1 MRLPTASWPRLI
13 PEILPELS
21 ADLLRTLSET
31 WGVFGRDDQRLG
43 PPPHKPI
50 WLVLGGRGAG
60 KTRTGAEWV
69 KGMALGQPPYADAK
83 TGRIALVGETQ
94 GQVRDVM
101 IEGVS
106 GLLAVHTRWERPLWS
121 PSRRRL
127 EWANGAIAQVFSAED
142 PEGLRG
148 PQFAA
153 AWSDELAKWPNLQEC
168 WDMLQFGLRLGERPR
183 QIVTTTPRP
192 LPLLKR
198 LLADA
203 NVAVSRAATR
213 ANRLNLAAEFL
224 KAVETAYGGT
234 RLGRQELEGEIV
246 EESPDALWTRAM
258 IEACREPAA
267 PPLARIVV
275 AVDPPA
281 SSSNRADRC
290 GLVVAGI
297 DETGI
302 GHVLEDATLS
312 GARPHEWAARAVA
325 LHGRHE
331 ADALVVEVNQGG
343 EMAESVIREVD
354 PAVPVTSVR
363 ATRGKYLRAEPVAA
377 LYAQGRVRH
386 AGAFPA
392 LEDEM
397 CDFGPAGLSSGRSPD
412 RLDAL
417 VWALTH
423 LMLAPRGRPRVRGI

>member
-1 MRLPTASWPRLI
+1 MPPEDRIPALQLLIETSPADQAEVIKADWLLWARSDQKPPERTSW
-13 PEILPELS
+13 S
-21 ADLLRTLSET
+21 
-31 WGVFGRDDQRLG
+31 V
-43 PPPHKPI
+43 

-60 KTRTGAEWV
+60 KTRTGAEWI
-69 KGMALGQPPYADAK
+69 KGMALGMPGFADMPAE
-83 TGRIALVGETQ
+83 RIALVGETQ

-106 GLLAVHTRWERPLWS
+106 GLLAIHTRWERPDWY

-127 EWANGAIAQVFSAED
+127 EWPNGAIAQVFSAED

-148 PQFAA
+148 PQFSA

-168 WDMLQFGLRLGERPR
+168 WDMLQFGLRLGDRPR

-192 LPLLKR
+192 APLLKR
-198 LLADA
+198 LLADPH
-203 NVAVSRAATR
+203 VAVSRAATA
-213 ANRLNLAAEFL
+213 ANRYNLAPEFIRSIT
-224 KAVETAYGGT
+224 ETYGGT
-234 RLGRQELEGEIV
+234 RLGRQEIDGEIV
-246 EESPDALWTRAM
+246 EESADALWTRAM
-258 IEACREPAA
+258 IEGCREPA
-267 PPLARIVV
+267 PGGLARIVV

-281 SSSNRADRC
+281 SSSQRADSC
-290 GLVVAGI
+290 GLVVAGV
-297 DETGI
+297 DADGF
-302 GHVLEDATLS
+302 GHVLEDGTVS
-312 GARPHEWAARAVA
+312 GARPHEWAQMAIA
-325 LHGRHE
+325 LYRRFE

-343 EMAESVIREVD
+343 EMATSVIREVD
-354 PAVPVTSVR
+354 SGVPVTAVR

-386 AGAFPA
+386 AGRFPA

-423 LMLAPRGRPRVRGI
+423 LMLMAKGRPRVRGI